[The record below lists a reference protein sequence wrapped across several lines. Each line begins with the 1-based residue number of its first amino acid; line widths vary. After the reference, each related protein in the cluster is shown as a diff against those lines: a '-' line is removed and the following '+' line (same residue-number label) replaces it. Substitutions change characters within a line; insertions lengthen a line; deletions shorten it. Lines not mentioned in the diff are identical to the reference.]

1 MTRFARQPAPRLLL
15 AAVPFLFAGCTGP
28 AESVTPPA
36 SAAERPNILVI
47 VADDLGYSDLGF
59 LGSEI
64 RTPHIDALAASG
76 TVLTNFHVGPA
87 CSPTRAMLLTGV
99 DTHPAGLGS
108 MSGEGDRRQYG
119 QPGYEGFLTG
129 RVVTVA
135 SLLRDAGYA
144 TAMVGKWHLGEW
156 DVLLPH
162 NRGFERSFILPG
174 AGASHFADA
183 QRLGNTDVPAQ
194 YWEDGQPVGLPAD
207 FYSSDFYTDRL
218 IRYLDEAHG
227 QDRPFFAYAAYTAPH
242 WPLHARDE
250 DIDRYR
256 GVYDDGWDA
265 LRERRVAGLVR
276 AGVISSDVAVPPRL
290 PFAPDW
296 ASLSVEE
303 RRRQARKMEI
313 YAAMV
318 ENLDANIGRLL
329 ARLKQIGE
337 YENTLVLF
345 FSDNGAEGNPIEAA
359 PWTWKG
365 ADNSLANMGRVG
377 SYLSYGP
384 GWAQASSA
392 PFRLFKSFPTEGG
405 TRVAAIAV
413 LPGGASGPT
422 GLHDAFA
429 SIKDVA
435 PTVLALA
442 GVEHPGRRYRGRPVA
457 ELEGAS
463 MLPFLRGQAPAVH
476 PDDYAMGWELFGRRA
491 LLQGTW
497 KLVWLWQP
505 YGSERWA
512 LYDLAHDPGET
523 DDLSTRNPEKLKEF
537 LALWDEYARRNGVIL
552 PSRDTSYALEI
563 LE

>member
-1 MTRFARQPAPRLLL
+1 MTCSAHRLARWPLL
-15 AAVPFLFAGCTGP
+15 AALLSLLVACTGS
-28 AESVTPPA
+28 ADSVTPPEG
-36 SAAERPNILVI
+36 AAERPNILLL

-64 RTPHIDALAASG
+64 RTPHLDALAASG

-99 DTHPAGLGS
+99 DAHPAGLGS

-174 AGASHFADA
+174 AGASHFADG
-183 QRLGNTDVPAQ
+183 QRLGNTNVPAQ
-194 YWEDGQPVGLPAD
+194 YWEDGEPVGLPAD
-207 FYSSDFYTDRL
+207 FFSSDFYTDRL

-227 QDRPFFAYAAYTAPH
+227 KNRPFFAYAAYTAPH
-242 WPLHARDE
+242 WPLQAKPE

-276 AGVISSDVAVPPRL
+276 AGVIPPDVAVPPRL
-290 PFAPDW
+290 PFAPEW
-296 ASLSVEE
+296 KGLSVQE
-303 RRRQARKMEI
+303 RHLQARRMEI

-329 ARLKQIGE
+329 DRLKQIGE
-337 YENTLVLF
+337 YENTLILF

-365 ADNSLANMGRVG
+365 ADNSLGNMGRAG

-384 GWAQASSA
+384 GWAQASTA

-405 TRVAAIAV
+405 TRVPAIAV
-413 LPGGASGPT
+413 LPVGGAART
-422 GLHDAFA
+422 GKSDVFA
-429 SIKDVA
+429 SVKDVV
-435 PTVLALA
+435 PTALELA
-442 GVEHPGRRYRGRPVA
+442 GVEHPVARYRGRPVA
-457 ELEGAS
+457 QLEGAS
-463 MLPFLRGQAPAVH
+463 ILPFLQGQVPSVH
-476 PDDYAMGWELFGRRA
+476 PHDYAMGWELFGRRA
-491 LLQGTW
+491 LLQGSW
-497 KLVWLWQP
+497 KLGWLWEP
-505 YGSERWA
+505 YGSQRWA
-512 LYDLAHDPGET
+512 LYDLARDPGET
-523 DDLSTRNPEKLKEF
+523 NDLSTRNPQKLKE
-537 LALWDEYARRNGVIL
+537 LQALWNQYAERNQIIL
-552 PSRDTSYALEI
+552 PSRDSAYALEAV
-563 LE
+563 E